1 MIGPSRVRQQGADH
15 LGWDLDHLSKR
26 TDLPLEHRD
35 LAADPDE
42 GLVVREDVLTLLGLG
57 EISQRRQLVAEVPH
71 APLRRVAVELGG
83 EPVEVEVLRVIL
95 GPRVQGLAQLG
106 HRRRG
111 HGGLPCDVMS
121 AFQNILAGLDEHNFC
136 QVFGISR
143 LCGLC
148 AQAYAV
154 TRLRYKYSLSPHF
167 LLVREP
173 ARVAAVAL
181 TLLEG
186 VARRGRTLGRLGV
199 GIVAEAARVAA
210 GALTLLESVA
220 RRGVLLG
227 SPRVGVVAEAARVAA
242 VALAA
247 LERVAH
253 GGAARGGSV
262 VPAAAAAATLL
273 VGEPT
278 RVSAGALS
286 ALEGVAHGLGRGAL
300 AEAGLLG
307 VLALGA
313 AGGLVFPSLGL
324 VKLLFA
330 AAEDELGVA
339 VAAVQGDVLVLLG
352 EGVRVSRGLL
362 VNLELLNQGKRREG
376 DGEVSDDER

>member
-1 MIGPSRVRQQGADH
+1 M
-15 LGWDLDHLSKR
+15 
-26 TDLPLEHRD
+26 
-35 LAADPDE
+35 
-42 GLVVREDVLTLLGLG
+42 
-57 EISQRRQLVAEVPH
+57 
-71 APLRRVAVELGG
+71 
-83 EPVEVEVLRVIL
+83 
-95 GPRVQGLAQLG
+95 
-106 HRRRG
+106 
-111 HGGLPCDVMS
+111 
-121 AFQNILAGLDEHNFC
+121 AGLDGIIFVKFL
-136 QVFGISR
+136 VFQGA
-143 LCGLC
+143 CGLC

-300 AEAGLLG
+300 AEAGLLR

>member
-42 GLVVREDVLTLLGLG
+42 GLVVREDVLPLLGLG

-199 GIVAEAARVAA
+199 GVVGEAARVAA
-210 GALTLLESVA
+210 GALPLLEGVA
-220 RRGVLLG
+220 RRLRLLG

-262 VPAAAAAATLL
+262 VPAAAAAATALL
-273 VGEPT
+273 VGEPA

-362 VNLELLNQGKRREG
+362 VNLELLDEGKTGGRWRGQRR
-376 DGEVSDDER
+376 

>member
-1 MIGPSRVRQQGADH
+1 M
-15 LGWDLDHLSKR
+15 
-26 TDLPLEHRD
+26 
-35 LAADPDE
+35 
-42 GLVVREDVLTLLGLG
+42 
-57 EISQRRQLVAEVPH
+57 
-71 APLRRVAVELGG
+71 
-83 EPVEVEVLRVIL
+83 
-95 GPRVQGLAQLG
+95 
-106 HRRRG
+106 
-111 HGGLPCDVMS
+111 
-121 AFQNILAGLDEHNFC
+121 
-136 QVFGISR
+136 
-143 LCGLC
+143 
-148 AQAYAV
+148 
-154 TRLRYKYSLSPHF
+154 
-167 LLVREP
+167 
-173 ARVAAVAL
+173 
-181 TLLEG
+181 
-186 VARRGRTLGRLGV
+186 
-199 GIVAEAARVAA
+199 
-210 GALTLLESVA
+210 
-220 RRGVLLG
+220 
-227 SPRVGVVAEAARVAA
+227 AEAARVAA

-253 GGAARGGSV
+253 GGAARGRSV
-262 VPAAAAAATLL
+262 VPAAAAATLL
-273 VGEPT
+273 VGEPA

>member
-1 MIGPSRVRQQGADH
+1 MSCQRFKIFWLAWTSIIFVKFLVFQGA
-15 LGWDLDHLSKR
+15 
-26 TDLPLEHRD
+26 
-35 LAADPDE
+35 
-42 GLVVREDVLTLLGLG
+42 
-57 EISQRRQLVAEVPH
+57 
-71 APLRRVAVELGG
+71 
-83 EPVEVEVLRVIL
+83 
-95 GPRVQGLAQLG
+95 
-106 HRRRG
+106 
-111 HGGLPCDVMS
+111 
-121 AFQNILAGLDEHNFC
+121 
-136 QVFGISR
+136 
-143 LCGLC
+143 CGLC

-262 VPAAAAAATLL
+262 VPAAAAAAAATLL

-376 DGEVSDDER
+376 DGEVSDDE

>member
-1 MIGPSRVRQQGADH
+1 VGTLGVVLIGPSRVRQQGADH

-42 GLVVREDVLTLLGLG
+42 GLVVREDVLPLLGLG

-121 AFQNILAGLDEHNFC
+121 AFHLNILAGWDGIIFVKFLVFQGVWTMRAGLRGYAAAL
-136 QVFGISR
+136 QV
-143 LCGLC
+143 L
-148 AQAYAV
+148 
-154 TRLRYKYSLSPHF
+154 SLPHF

-181 TLLEG
+181 ALLEG

-199 GIVAEAARVAA
+199 GIVEKRHA
-210 GALTLLESVA
+210 
-220 RRGVLLG
+220 
-227 SPRVGVVAEAARVAA
+227 SPRVHSPFWKA
-242 VALAA
+242 
-247 LERVAH
+247 
-253 GGAARGGSV
+253 
-262 VPAAAAAATLL
+262 
-273 VGEPT
+273 
-278 RVSAGALS
+278 
-286 ALEGVAHGLGRGAL
+286 
-300 AEAGLLG
+300 
-307 VLALGA
+307 
-313 AGGLVFPSLGL
+313 
-324 VKLLFA
+324 
-330 AAEDELGVA
+330 
-339 VAAVQGDVLVLLG
+339 
-352 EGVRVSRGLL
+352 
-362 VNLELLNQGKRREG
+362 
-376 DGEVSDDER
+376 

>member
-1 MIGPSRVRQQGADH
+1 M
-15 LGWDLDHLSKR
+15 
-26 TDLPLEHRD
+26 
-35 LAADPDE
+35 
-42 GLVVREDVLTLLGLG
+42 
-57 EISQRRQLVAEVPH
+57 
-71 APLRRVAVELGG
+71 
-83 EPVEVEVLRVIL
+83 
-95 GPRVQGLAQLG
+95 
-106 HRRRG
+106 
-111 HGGLPCDVMS
+111 
-121 AFQNILAGLDEHNFC
+121 
-136 QVFGISR
+136 
-143 LCGLC
+143 
-148 AQAYAV
+148 
-154 TRLRYKYSLSPHF
+154 
-167 LLVREP
+167 REP

-186 VARRGRTLGRLGV
+186 VARRGRTLGRLGFGVV
-199 GIVAEAARVAA
+199 GEAARVAA
-210 GALTLLESVA
+210 GALPLLEGVA
-220 RRGVLLG
+220 RRLRLLG

-253 GGAARGGSV
+253 GGAARGRSV
-262 VPAAAAAATLL
+262 VPAAAAATFL

-352 EGVRVSRGLL
+352 EGVRVGRGLL

>member
-1 MIGPSRVRQQGADH
+1 MDGIIFVKFLVFQGA
-15 LGWDLDHLSKR
+15 
-26 TDLPLEHRD
+26 
-35 LAADPDE
+35 
-42 GLVVREDVLTLLGLG
+42 
-57 EISQRRQLVAEVPH
+57 
-71 APLRRVAVELGG
+71 
-83 EPVEVEVLRVIL
+83 
-95 GPRVQGLAQLG
+95 
-106 HRRRG
+106 
-111 HGGLPCDVMS
+111 
-121 AFQNILAGLDEHNFC
+121 
-136 QVFGISR
+136 
-143 LCGLC
+143 CGLC

-154 TRLRYKYSLSPHF
+154 TRLRYKYSLSLHF

-210 GALTLLESVA
+210 GALPLLEGVA
-220 RRGVLLG
+220 RRGVPLG

-253 GGAARGGSV
+253 GGAARGRPV
-262 VPAAAAAATLL
+262 VPAAAAAAATLL
-273 VGEPT
+273 VGEPA

-352 EGVRVSRGLL
+352 EGVRVGRGLL
-362 VNLELLNQGKRREG
+362 VNLELLNQGKTGGRRRGQRRE
-376 DGEVSDDER
+376 R